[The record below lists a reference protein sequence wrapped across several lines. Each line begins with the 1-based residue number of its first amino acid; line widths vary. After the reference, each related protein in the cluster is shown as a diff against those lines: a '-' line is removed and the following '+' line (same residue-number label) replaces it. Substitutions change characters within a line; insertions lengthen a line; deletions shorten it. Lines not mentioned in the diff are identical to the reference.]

1 MDNLLSDPLIRYR
14 QSHGTLIEASLPEI
28 YAALMADDV
37 EAFPALRPHQRHAWH
52 AFLVQLG
59 VMAMQWTGLDAP
71 ATGAEEWRRIIR
83 VLTLNYPD
91 DEPWQLVVE
100 DITKPA
106 FMQPPASAE
115 ERRKDFKNRVATP
128 DDLDMLVT
136 AKNHDLKSEVAEQ
149 ARKDDWIFALITLQ
163 TMEGY
168 GGRYNYGISRM
179 PSGYGNRPAFSL
191 TPSDRPGSHVY
202 HDLNALLKGRP
213 SVLDEYH
220 TSDSGIPL
228 LWVIPWDG
236 TKAEPRLLTEMDPYY
251 IEVSRRVRLFERS
264 GKLVAVRANSDDR
277 RIVDSKGLTGDP
289 WAPVSNN
296 SNPRGTPP
304 AFLGTRRF
312 GYERLVDGLFSADW
326 KQPLLLSRAT
336 SGQSSGGDMQLVARG
351 MVRGEGGTEGYH
363 ERIIPLRHRTL
374 QIFGRPGGAKELE
387 DVSRERIERIAVA
400 QRILRHAVSV
410 FAAGGKTEGIADEH
424 RTRAN
429 PWANKLTEFMDA
441 DFFEDMQREAAVEDS
456 QRRIV
461 RQEWLRKL
469 VDRAEG
475 ILSDATQSLPCTAI
489 HRPKAEA
496 QAQNVFWARIRG
508 PNGLTELRRNFDEE
522 DAEWQKNDQPPQTNR
537 PAETSARLSQ

>member
-1 MDNLLSDPLIRYR
+1 MYNLLLEPLIRYR
-14 QSHGTLIEASLPEI
+14 QSGRALCAASLPGV
-28 YAALMADDV
+28 YAALMADKVD
-37 EAFPALRPHQRHAWH
+37 AFSALRPHQRQAWH

-59 VMAMQWTGLDAP
+59 AMAMHRDYLDTP
-71 ATGAEEWRRIIR
+71 PTEAEEWHRIIR
-83 VLTLNYPD
+83 ALTKEKWPGN
-91 DEPWQLVVE
+91 EPWQMVVD

-106 FMQPPASAE
+106 LMQPPASSP
-115 ERRKDFKNRVATP
+115 ERVRDFKNTVSMP
-128 DDLDMLVT
+128 DELDMLVT
-136 AKNHDLKSEVAEQ
+136 SKNHDLKSEVAEQ
-149 ARKDDWIFALITLQ
+149 SGIDDWIFALVTLQ

-191 TPSDRPGSHVY
+191 TPSVRPGAHFK
-202 HDLNALLKGRP
+202 HDLVSLVRCRP
-213 SVLDEYH
+213 SVRAEFPM
-220 TSDSGIPL
+220 TDSGIAL

-236 TKAEPRLLTEMDPYY
+236 SKSESKLLSDMEPFY
-251 IEVSRRVRLFERS
+251 IEICRRVRLMEQS
-264 GKLVAVRANSDDR
+264 GKIVAARANSDAR
-277 RIVDSKGLTGDP
+277 RIMDVKGLTGDP

-296 SNPRGTPP
+296 ANPRGTPP
-304 AFLGTRRF
+304 AFLGPRKF
-312 GYERLVDGLFSADW
+312 NYERLVDGLFSADW

-351 MVRGEGGTEGYH
+351 MARGEGGTEGYH

-410 FAAGGKTEGIADEH
+410 FAAGGKTEGIPDEH

-429 PWANKLTEFMDA
+429 LWANKLTEFMDA
-441 DFFEDMQREAAVEDS
+441 DFFEDMQREAAVEDA
-456 QRRIV
+456 QRQIV

-475 ILSDATQSLPCTAI
+475 ILRDATKSLPCTAI
-489 HRPKAEA
+489 HRPKAQA
-496 QAQNVFWARIRG
+496 QAENVFWARIRG
-508 PNGLTELRRNFDEE
+508 PNGLTELRRDFDEE
-522 DAEWQKNDQPPQTNR
+522 DAEWQKNDQPPQTNS
-537 PAETSARLSQ
+537 PAETPAKL